1 MPSFTLRC
9 PAPRRRRA
17 PARVVASLAVP
28 LIGLLAG
35 CGALRSPAASDP
47 PGSAEAARCAARGP
61 DIACTEH
68 GAVRGVMEGTLLSF
82 KGIPYAQPPVG
93 RLRWQPP
100 QPPHPWSGV
109 RDATRFGAICPQ
121 LVNGQVAGEED
132 CLTLNV
138 WTAPRLAG
146 GDTAPGPRAVM
157 VFFPGGGNHGFSGQG
172 APVFGGVAYSGGALV
187 PQDVV
192 LVTFNWRLGALGY
205 LAHPALDAERRERVS
220 GNWGLLDQVAALRWV
235 RRNIA
240 AFGGDPKRVF
250 AFGTSAGGGN
260 LCTLLATPAAHGL
273 LTGVALQASVPTGC
287 ELPTLAEA
295 QAATGQRVAQALGC
309 ASGVSGT
316 SDTAGSAG
324 TSSSAAHVAACLR
337 ARPMSEVVRAVPGTF
352 GLLPRLYGPVVD
364 GVVVPQQPIAAIH
377 AGRHTA
383 VHALVGNSTHE
394 TMQFVDSVGP
404 VADEAAYAT
413 AVARV
418 FGAQDAPRIV
428 TAYPAASFASP
439 REALVRLTT
448 DAYFT
453 CSSRRVARA
462 LARNQA
468 QPVFRF
474 LFDHA
479 LENDPA
485 QRALGAV
492 HTLEHF
498 FLFPFSGRYVPTE
511 AERGLQRLMAGHW
524 TLAARTGRPGSTW
537 PATVPGD
544 AVLRIGPGASAEVV
558 RPDAAAQCDFWDT
571 VRLPQPHL

>member
-1 MPSFTLRC
+1 MPSSNLGARALHWC
-9 PAPRRRRA
+9 LPRPGRA
-17 PARVVASLAVP
+17 AAVLAMP
-28 LIGLLAG
+28 LISVLAGLLAG
-35 CGALRSPAASDP
+35 CATPAP
-47 PGSAEAARCAARGP
+47 SAEAPPPARCAATGP

-68 GAVRGVMEGTLLSF
+68 GAVRGVLEDALLAF
-82 KGIPYAQPPVG
+82 KGIPYAQPPVDG
-93 RLRWQPP
+93 LRWQPP
-100 QPPHPWSGV
+100 QPPQAWSGV

-121 LVNGQVAGEED
+121 LVNGQVAGDED

-138 WTAPRLAG
+138 WTAPRPAAG
-146 GDTAPGPRAVM
+146 DAAPGPRAVM

-205 LAHPALDAERRERVS
+205 LAHPALDGERRERVS

-240 AFGGDPKRVF
+240 AFGGDPQRVF

-287 ELPTLAEA
+287 ELPTLAQA

-309 ASGVSGT
+309 ASGTSGGP
-316 SDTAGSAG
+316 GSA
-324 TSSSAAHVAACLR
+324 ADVAACLR
-337 ARPMSEVVRAVPGTF
+337 GRPMSDVVRAVPGTF

-364 GVVVPQQPIAAIH
+364 DVVVPQQPIAAIR
-377 AGRHTA
+377 AGRHAA

-394 TMQFVDSVGP
+394 TMQFADSVGP
-404 VADEAAYAT
+404 VADEAAYAA
-413 AVARV
+413 AVERV
-418 FGAQDAPRIV
+418 FGAQEAPRIV
-428 TAYPAASFASP
+428 AAYPAASFASP

-462 LARNQA
+462 LAKSQA

-485 QRALGAV
+485 QHALGAV

-498 FLFPFSGRYVPTE
+498 FLFPISGRYVPTE

-537 PATVPGD
+537 PATLPGD